1 MKTVKYVT
9 NVAPKDLYDALVQ
22 HVAHVYAVVAQGN
35 PEQQKIK
42 C

>member
-9 NVAPKDLYDALVQ
+9 NVAAKDLYDALVQ
-22 HVAHVYAVVAQGN
+22 HVAHVYDVVAQGD
-35 PEQQKIK
+35 PEEQNTK